1 MKEIVKDDS
10 TRGESQFCLG
20 KHKFALRDCA
30 EKINNVLKAFVTLI
44 FKEITQTT
52 DLLSIWTTHCLAC

>member
-30 EKINNVLKAFVTLI
+30 EKINKVLKAFVTLI
-44 FKEITQTT
+44 FKKITQTT
-52 DLLSIWTTHCLAC
+52 DLLSI